1 VTRRQREKTTQRR
14 RAQRL
19 RVLVVACLVALAAC
33 RGPASEQIAENPL
46 PAVVLPDLSRLAAPV
61 QQQIQGQ
68 FAAATRIIENP
79 GVSPSERAGAYAS
92 LGKLFLAAT
101 LADEAELCYRH
112 AQALAADDMRWPYM
126 LGHVSLT
133 KGEPAKAATAF
144 ERALNLRPDD
154 VPALV
159 WLASARLDEGRFE
172 TAESLFLKA
181 LTLQPSSAAAAFGAG
196 RAALARQAY
205 KEAVERFERALAIQS
220 GATAVHYPLAM
231 AYRALG
237 DRANADVHLSRR
249 GEVWP
254 ALADPIR
261 DQQDEPL
268 ESVTLY
274 ERRGVQALGA
284 QDWASAIAAFRKVLE
299 LDPNDAALRHR
310 LATALYGAGDQ
321 LAAAREFDEVLRRH
335 PGYLKAHISL
345 GMLHNLNGRY
355 PEAIDRFAAALQVDR
370 NSPEARLGLAE
381 ALRVSGRPEASIGHY
396 DEAVKL
402 DPAVPEAWIG
412 GAMALI
418 TLRRTAD
425 AREWL
430 ARAER
435 VHPNQA
441 KLRELEGMLR

>member
-1 VTRRQREKTTQRR
+1 
-14 RAQRL
+14 
-19 RVLVVACLVALAAC
+19 LVALSACAA
-33 RGPASEQIAENPL
+33 PPSKEAQVPPVA
-46 PAVVLPDLSRLAAPV
+46 LPDLSRLAAPV
-61 QQQIQGQ
+61 QQQIRSQ
-68 FAAATRIIENP
+68 FGSATRVIENP
-79 GVSPSERAGAYAS
+79 NASSGDRAAAYAS
-92 LGKLFLAAT
+92 LGQLFLAAK
-101 LADEAELCYRH
+101 LSEEAQLSYRH
-112 AQALAADDMRWPYM
+112 AQALAGEDMRWPYM
-126 LGHVSLT
+126 LGHVYLT
-133 KGEPAKAATAF
+133 AGDQAKAAAAF
-144 ERALNLRPDD
+144 ERALELRPDD

-159 WLASARLDEGRFE
+159 WLATARLDEGRLDA
-172 TAESLFLKA
+172 AESLFLKA

-205 KEAVERFERALAIQS
+205 REAVERFERALAIQN

-237 DRANADVHLSRR
+237 DRAKADAHLSRR

-254 ALADPIR
+254 TLPDPLR
-261 DQQDEPL
+261 DQQDVRL
-268 ESVTLY
+268 ESVSLY

-284 QDWASAIAAFRKVLE
+284 QDFRSAIAAFRRGLE

-321 LAAAREFDEVLRRH
+321 PAAAREFEEVLRRH
-335 PGYLKAHISL
+335 PTYVKAYISL

-355 PEAIDRFAAALQVDR
+355 QEAVDRFAAALQVER

-381 ALRVSGRPEASIGHY
+381 ALRVSGRPDASIGHY
-396 DEAVKL
+396 DEAVRL

-430 ARAER
+430 ARAQR
-435 VHPNQA
+435 VHPDQPR
-441 KLRELEGMLR
+441 LRELAGMLP